1 MVHHIV
7 MWKLKN
13 SAEGKTKEE
22 NAQIF
27 KERFEALFG
36 VIKEI
41 RTIYIGINMKIAPE
55 SNFDVIL
62 TTHFDNFDDLNA
74 YANDPHHLKLVEWVK
89 KVIEQRVAIDFER

>member
-1 MVHHIV
+1 MVHHVV

-22 NAQIF
+22 NALIF

-36 VIKEI
+36 VIEEI
-41 RTIYIGINMKIAPE
+41 RTIYIGINLKSAPD

-62 TTHFDNFDDLNA
+62 TSHFDNFDDLNTYSA
-74 YANDPHHLKLVEWVK
+74 DPRHVVIVDWVK
-89 KVIEQRVAIDFER
+89 KVIEQRIAIDFEK